1 MAAAPY
7 VPPKDADFA
16 LWADNFATLITANPS
31 TYGLDA
37 IAAAAIQ
44 AENDAFQ
51 AAFTLA
57 TNPGT
62 RTPVTVAAK
71 DSARITC
78 QALMRVYASQIRI
91 NPGVLNSDKID
102 LGLNLPNPIP
112 SPIPVP
118 TSFPVL
124 SLVQAAPLTHQFKYQ
139 DSVLAVGKAKAPG
152 ALQMELRAFIG
163 VAAGTDPE
171 TFVTKQWA
179 TKSPFLVVWDAGDA
193 GKLAT
198 YACRWVTR
206 RGLAGP
212 WSALSTFTV
221 LSGS

>member
-7 VPPKDADFA
+7 VPPRDTDFA
-16 LWADNFATLITANPS
+16 TWADNFATLITANP
-31 TYGLDA
+31 TLYGLDST
-37 IAAAAIQ
+37 AAAAIQ

-51 AAFTLA
+51 LAYTAAV
-57 TNPGT
+57 NPGT

-91 NPGVLNSDKID
+91 NPGVTNSDKID

-112 SPIPVP
+112 SPIPAP

-124 SLVQAAPLTHQFKYQ
+124 DLIQASPLVHQFKYQ
-139 DSVLAVGKAKAPG
+139 DSVLGVGKQKAPG
-152 ALQMELRAFIG
+152 AIRMELRAL
-163 VAAGTDPE
+163 AGTVPATDPE
-171 TFVTKQWA
+171 VMITIA
-179 TKSPFLVVWDAGDA
+179 NPTKSPFQIQWDAGDA

-198 YACRWVTR
+198 YAGRWVTR
-206 RGLAGP
+206 RGLTGP
-212 WSALSTFTV
+212 WSALQSFTIMA
-221 LSGS
+221 SS

>member
-16 LWADNFATLITANPS
+16 NWADNFATLITASPS
-31 TYGLDA
+31 TYGLDS

-51 AAFTLA
+51 LAFTAA

-78 QALMRVYASQIRI
+78 QALMRVYASQIRL
-91 NPGVLNSDKID
+91 NPGVTNSDKID

-112 SPIPVP
+112 SPIPAP

-124 SLVQAAPLTHQFKYQ
+124 NLVQAAYLTHQFKYQ
-139 DSVLAVGKAKAPG
+139 DSILAVGKAKAPG
-152 ALQMELRAFIG
+152 SVQMELRANVG
-163 VAAGTDPE
+163 AVAGTDPE
-171 TFVTKQWA
+171 TFITKQWA
-179 TKSPFLVVWDAGDA
+179 TKSPFLVQWDAGDA

-198 YACRWVTR
+198 YAARWVTR
-206 RGLAGP
+206 RGLVGP
-212 WSALSTFTV
+212 WSALNTFTI